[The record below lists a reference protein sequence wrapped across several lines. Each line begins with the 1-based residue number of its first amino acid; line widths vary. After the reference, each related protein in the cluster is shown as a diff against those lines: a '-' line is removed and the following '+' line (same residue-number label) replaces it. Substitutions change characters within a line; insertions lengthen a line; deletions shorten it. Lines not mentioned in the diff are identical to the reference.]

1 MTKQKFRDEGVAET
15 HLASLNSRAG
25 PDIAPIDSAAFE
37 KKFWPLKI
45 LSSGIRTYLI
55 PIRPNWAMNLFDRRL
70 AERDLFDPDALR
82 YFNLENVYYRSA
94 FHRNIR
100 WPSRI
105 LWYVSKGSEK
115 TQIEVGAVKAC
126 SILKSIDVGLPKE
139 TFTKYRRLGIYS
151 WREVLGTTGGDLW
164 KNVMAILFSH
174 TEYFDAAVPLNF
186 IMACASMR
194 LGFGV
199 QFDHLAKS
207 LTSSLR

>member
-1 MTKQKFRDEGVAET
+1 
-15 HLASLNSRAG
+15 
-25 PDIAPIDSAAFE
+25 
-37 KKFWPLKI
+37 
-45 LSSGIRTYLI
+45 
-55 PIRPNWAMNLFDRRL
+55 MNLFDRRL

-186 IMACASMR
+186 INEIGIRGTVRSPR
-194 LGFGV
+194 EITDEQFEKIYRKGV
-199 QFDHLAKS
+199 EWAA
-207 LTSSLR
+207 